1 MNWASSSQALN
12 WILAFPA
19 DFEATRSPRS
29 RPISGHSNGG
39 RIPPSLQ
46 DTATEVPNEFG
57 PGVPK
62 HLRDLLFKVLD
73 GQVPAAD
80 SQTAAPAAGA
90 AGAAAGAGA
99 QPEGPAPYFSPGRVS
114 S

>member
-1 MNWASSSQALN
+1 MWYSKQLGPFGFWRFQRISK
-12 WILAFPA
+12 PR
-19 DFEATRSPRS
+19 EAARS

-99 QPEGPAPYFSPGRVS
+99 QPEGPAP
-114 S
+114 